1 MSKKLPIVA
10 IVGRAN
16 VGKSSLFNAILD
28 RREAIVAHEAG
39 TTRDSITAKA
49 TIWLAPE
56 NVKKHEPKDES
67 GEEQGSPTSSEPDHM
82 DFWLVDTAGMKD
94 ATDDFE
100 FTIQEQII
108 QAADSADV
116 IWVVVEAD
124 VPIVEEDRRV
134 AKLALKSQ
142 KPVVLVVNKVDKA
155 TGQDLSVFMRLGIK
169 TIVHTSTTQHR
180 GIPELL
186 DTLVDLVPKATLADN
201 EDRITMAILGRPN
214 VGKSALFN
222 ALAKKQQA
230 IVADRAGTTRDINR
244 TFVRYEGQEIEILD
258 TAGIRRPGKIGTG
271 IEHFSVVRT
280 LSAIEQADVCL
291 LMMDVN
297 ELSVALDQKIAGMIK
312 EAGKGLVL
320 VVSKWDDEAI
330 STTQAR
336 QARSEAKIAA
346 KVEEIEAE
354 KKLSKSEKIRRSRAI
369 NYSDKGDMERDA
381 FTRDTLASRITAEYA
396 FVPWAPLIF
405 TSSVTGQNVTK
416 IFDLVLQIMQSRQ
429 TRVTTRALND
439 WLGEVTAK
447 HPPAGLKNR
456 APKLNYMV
464 QEDDNP
470 TPAFK
475 IFGAHTKFLHWSYRR
490 YLERELRSAFKFD
503 GTALQLWFIE
513 KHVTHKHGNSPT
525 KADRSEVQ
533 RSIITKKSPRKS
545 AK

>member
-1 MSKKLPIVA
+1 MSTKKLPIVA

-16 VGKSSLFNAILD
+16 VGKSSLFNAILE
-28 RREAIVAHEAG
+28 RREAIVAKEAG

-49 TIWLAPE
+49 SW
-56 NVKKHEPKDES
+56 HD
-67 GEEQGSPTSSEPDHM
+67 Q
-82 DFWLVDTAGMKD
+82 DFWLVDTAGVKD
-94 ATDDFE
+94 AEDEFE

-124 VPIVEEDRRV
+124 VPITEEDRRV
-134 AKLALKSQ
+134 ATLALKSR
-142 KPVVLVVNKVDKA
+142 KPVFLVINKVDKA
-155 TGQDLSVFMRLGIK
+155 KGHDLEAFQRLGIK
-169 TIVHTSTTQHR
+169 PIIRTSTTQHR
-180 GIPELL
+180 GIGELL
-186 DTLVDLVPKATLADN
+186 DTLVEQIPHATLQDN
-201 EDRITMAILGRPN
+201 DDRIKIALLGRPN

-244 TFVRYEGQEIEILD
+244 TSVRYEGQELEIMD
-258 TAGIRRPGKIGTG
+258 TAGIRRSGKIGTG

-291 LMMDVN
+291 LLMDVN
-297 ELSVALDQKIAGMIK
+297 ELSVTLDQKIAGMVK

-320 VVSKWDDEAI
+320 VVTKWDDEAVGAVE
-330 STTQAR
+330 AR
-336 QARSEAKIAA
+336 NAKTEAKLAA
-346 KVEEIEAE
+346 KAEEIEAE
-354 KKLSKSEKIRRSRAI
+354 KISKSEKKRRAKAI
-369 NYSDKGDMERDA
+369 NYTEHGTVERTA
-381 FTRDTLASRITAEYA
+381 FTRDALANRIAAEYD

-416 IFDLVLQIMQSRQ
+416 IFDMVLQIDKARK
-429 TRVTTRALND
+429 TRVSTRALND
-439 WLGEVTAK
+439 WLSVVIAK

-456 APKLNYMV
+456 SPKLNYIV

-475 IFGAHTKFLHWSYRR
+475 IFGAHTKFVHWSYRR
-490 YLERELRSAFKFD
+490 YLERELRETFNFD

-533 RSIITKKSPRKS
+533 RDIIRKKTPSD
-545 AK
+545 